1 MNSRV
6 LTPYVQALK
15 ALGYSYEHDKNEM
28 RFFRQNDVLSS
39 TIICFD
45 FETKTVS
52 KYRDV
57 YADQITM
64 DEFNAIND
72 ILKHDLEWI

>member
-45 FETKTVS
+45 SFLLS
-52 KYRDV
+52 
-57 YADQITM
+57 
-64 DEFNAIND
+64 
-72 ILKHDLEWI
+72 DLAPPV